1 MKILF
6 VIITAAITAIALMF
20 NHGYGNFFMSGGD
33 NYRHTTYHDRSYR
46 DDRRENRQPWK
57 MQKPSSKSSSKS
69 SQSSGRR

>member
-6 VIITAAITAIALMF
+6 VIITAIVTAIALMF

-33 NYRHTTYHDRSYR
+33 SGRHSTYHDRSYR
-46 DDRRENRQPWK
+46 NDSRTNRQPWK
-57 MQKPSSKSSSKS
+57 MQKPSSNSSSKS

>member
-6 VIITAAITAIALMF
+6 VIITALVTVMALLS
-20 NHGYGNFFMSGGD
+20 NHGYGNFFQSGGD
-33 NYRHTTYHDRSYR
+33 RYTTYHDRSYR

-57 MQKPSSKSSSKS
+57 MQKPSSNSSSKS